1 MTRRVDDLQRHL
13 EALTRA
19 NVDHVYQEE
28 IQATVAEI
36 QKELGIG
43 TEPSLTNYSTK
54 ELWEEVVKR
63 QGVKQVKVNV
73 EQEAVLH
80 VYNGENSKDYS
91 VQGPVLVAFN
101 HD

>member
-19 NVDHVYQEE
+19 NESQIYQDE
-28 IQATVAEI
+28 IQATVKEI
-36 QKELGIG
+36 QNELGIG
-43 TEPSLTNYSTK
+43 VQKKLSTYSTK
-54 ELWEEVVKR
+54 ELWEEIVKR
-63 QGVKQVKVNV
+63 QGVEQVAVKM

-80 VYNGENSKDYS
+80 VYTGDHSKDYS